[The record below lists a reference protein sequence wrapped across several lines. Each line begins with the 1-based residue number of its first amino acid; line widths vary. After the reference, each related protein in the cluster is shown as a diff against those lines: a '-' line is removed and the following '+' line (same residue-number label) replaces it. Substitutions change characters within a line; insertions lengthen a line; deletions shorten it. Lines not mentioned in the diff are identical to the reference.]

1 MRRAKRIT
9 ALAVAAAMVL
19 SNVAYAAPDTNT
31 TTTQQGAESLNSQSD
46 ASGGVKDQAS
56 DTKGNTS
63 TSASQSKE
71 QVKQNESSQSTDPG
85 DQKQTDSKER
95 RRFSES
101 GSEEG

>member
-46 ASGGVKDQAS
+46 ASGGVKARHL
-56 DTKGNTS
+56 T
-63 TSASQSKE
+63 
-71 QVKQNESSQSTDPG
+71 
-85 DQKQTDSKER
+85 R
-95 RRFSES
+95 RATRAPQLRRAKSR
-101 GSEEG
+101 